1 MNFLL
6 LFAVRFDLHPT
17 IIQLLFAIIL
27 LLVSDVQAYL
37 VDCYDS
43 IMPVTTRSKS
53 LLLTKSTTG
62 SSKESSLLTSS
73 ST

>member
-17 IIQLLFAIIL
+17 FIQLLFAIIL